1 MFGPLRQIG
10 YVVSD
15 IEMAMRHWVDVCGV
29 GPWFYFDRYTV
40 TDWKYEGRA
49 FEAIN
54 VSVALS
60 NWGELQIE
68 LIQQRCE
75 TPSLFRDFLAAG
87 REGVQHWAVCPGNY
101 DEMLGRA
108 LAAGHRNAQSGA
120 TPRGRA
126 AFLVKPDAA
135 QTVIELS
142 ETGQARLDF
151 AARIRDAAR
160 EWDGRNPIL
169 RQ

>member
-10 YVVSD
+10 YVVGD
-15 IEMAMRHWVDVCGV
+15 IEAAMRHWVDVCGV

-40 TDWKYEGRA
+40 SDWHYRGRPVG
-49 FEAIN
+49 EIN
-54 VSVALS
+54 VSVALA
-60 NWGELQIE
+60 NWGELQVE
-68 LIQQRCE
+68 LIQQRCN
-75 TPSLFRDFLAAG
+75 TPSQFRDFLAAG
-87 REGVQHWAVCPGNY
+87 RDGIQHWAVWPENY
-101 DEMLGRA
+101 DEMLARA
-108 LAAGHRNAQSGA
+108 LAAGFEVEQNGA

-126 AFLVKPDAA
+126 AFLARPEAPD
-135 QTVIELS
+135 TVVELS

-160 EWDGRNPIL
+160 DWDGSNPIL